1 MLRLRSWMGWWLLL
15 GEFMIYF
22 LFLLSISPDLHCKK
36 IAWLIRSS
44 ILCSDFAIKRIDEP
58 FVLDSDD
65 RNEWA
70 L

>member
-1 MLRLRSWMGWWLLL
+1 MCVLN
-15 GEFMIYF
+15 
-22 LFLLSISPDLHCKK
+22 
-36 IAWLIRSS
+36 S

-58 FVLDSDD
+58 FVLATDD

>member
-1 MLRLRSWMGWWLLL
+1 VSSPFLLL
-15 GEFMIYF
+15 
-22 LFLLSISPDLHCKK
+22 LFTSLSWSRGGSRNWDE
-36 IAWLIRSS
+36 WLMCVLNS

-58 FVLDSDD
+58 FVLATDD

>member
-1 MLRLRSWMGWWLLL
+1 MLQLRNLMGWWLLP
-15 GEFMIYF
+15 GEFPFSVCCGELMGRDVE
-22 LFLLSISPDLHCKK
+22 LTVN
-36 IAWLIRSS
+36 S